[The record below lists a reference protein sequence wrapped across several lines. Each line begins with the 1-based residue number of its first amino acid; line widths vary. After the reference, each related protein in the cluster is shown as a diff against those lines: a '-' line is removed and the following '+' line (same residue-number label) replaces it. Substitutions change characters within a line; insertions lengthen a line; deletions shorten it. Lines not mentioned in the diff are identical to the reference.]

1 MYHGIVSDSDADGI
15 VSHSYV
21 DDRVEESF
29 TCSLAL
35 GEQAVQ
41 RDEQWVHDCLYGS
54 STTCPFEHDHGT
66 IYTSAALVHI
76 QMKKAWLEL

>member
-1 MYHGIVSDSDADGI
+1 MSDSDADGI